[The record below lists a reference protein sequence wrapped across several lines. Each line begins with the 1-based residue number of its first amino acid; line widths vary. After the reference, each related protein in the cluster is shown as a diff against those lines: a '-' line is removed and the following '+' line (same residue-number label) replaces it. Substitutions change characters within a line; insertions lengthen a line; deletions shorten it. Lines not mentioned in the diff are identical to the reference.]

1 MVIPDF
7 KQFEGEIRE
16 IFEETRGFEGGK
28 VADYIPQLG
37 RVSPERYGV
46 ALCTIDGQRL
56 ALGDADERFCV
67 QSTCKPINY
76 CLALD
81 EQAPEKVHSHVGR
94 EPSGRGFNE
103 LALNHDGRP
112 HNR

>member
-1 MVIPDF
+1 MIPN
-7 KQFEGEIRE
+7 FETFESEIRD
-16 IFEETRGFEGGK
+16 IFEETKRFEDGK

-56 ALGDADERFCV
+56 ALGDSDERFCV

-81 EQAPEKVHSHVGR
+81 EQATEKVHSHVGR

-112 HNR
+112 IIP